1 MAAPNIVGIT
11 TVTGA
16 TAYKNLTDTS
26 ATTLL
31 TNAASS
37 NQVYKVNSIVV
48 ANDDGSSTAN
58 ITCAFHDAAAGG
70 GTGYKIAHQ
79 IDVVAKST
87 LVLIDKA
94 STFYLEEDRSIVVPA
109 SAGNDL
115 DVICGYEV
123 LES

>member
-16 TAYKNLTDTS
+16 TAYKNLADTN

-37 NQVYKVNSIVV
+37 NKVYKVNSIVV

-58 ITCAFHDAAAGG
+58 ITCALTLKRCCGF
-70 GTGYKIAHQ
+70 YNIF
-79 IDVVAKST
+79 ST
-87 LVLIDKA
+87 
-94 STFYLEEDRSIVVPA
+94 
-109 SAGNDL
+109 
-115 DVICGYEV
+115 C
-123 LES
+123 